1 MEHGFGQT
9 SSQVHFWYQ
18 ISRFRWPCHLHT
30 PVCSSSS
37 SSLLFVGAA
46 TIRSTKAGWYD
57 YLNIPYTVNVIYKLY
72 LSKKNSQNLPS
83 LQNFQKQ
90 GMSKK
95 RSKTYIDFL
104 HHRHL
109 RLTLG
114 VSCTRQAPIDESTWS
129 TPPVSP
135 KVSSPSPKNSRPFL
149 ARPELPGF
157 WCRLLEVTVPPV
169 FLLVEKKLIWGV
181 GSDVWRK
188 NGLETEEVW
197 WRSDE
202 FVVGV

>member
-72 LSKKNSQNLPS
+72 LSKKTL
-83 LQNFQKQ
+83 
-90 GMSKK
+90 
-95 RSKTYIDFL
+95 KT
-104 HHRHL
+104 
-109 RLTLG
+109 
-114 VSCTRQAPIDESTWS
+114 
-129 TPPVSP
+129 
-135 KVSSPSPKNSRPFL
+135 
-149 ARPELPGF
+149 
-157 WCRLLEVTVPPV
+157 
-169 FLLVEKKLIWGV
+169 FLLFKIFRNKACQKNVRKHISISSIIGIC
-181 GSDVWRK
+181 VWRWGFHAPGK
-188 NGLETEEVW
+188 HPSMSPRGPRLRWVPKY
-197 WRSDE
+197 RVRVRKIHDL
-202 FVVGV
+202 F

>member
-30 PVCSSSS
+30 PVCSSS

-95 RSKTYIDFL
+95 NVRKHIYIYIDFL

-109 RLTLG
+109 AFDVGGFHAPGKHPSMSPRGPRLRW
-114 VSCTRQAPIDESTWS
+114 V
-129 TPPVSP
+129 P
-135 KVSSPSPKNSRPFL
+135 KYRVR
-149 ARPELPGF
+149 
-157 WCRLLEVTVPPV
+157 V
-169 FLLVEKKLIWGV
+169 
-181 GSDVWRK
+181 RK
-188 NGLETEEVW
+188 IHDL
-197 WRSDE
+197 
-202 FVVGV
+202 F